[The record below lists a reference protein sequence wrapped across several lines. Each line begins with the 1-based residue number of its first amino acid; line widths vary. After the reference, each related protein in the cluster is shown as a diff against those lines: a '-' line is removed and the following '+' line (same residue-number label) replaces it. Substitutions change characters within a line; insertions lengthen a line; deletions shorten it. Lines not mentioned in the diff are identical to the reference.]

1 MGPFMQTRRQLA
13 LVRKILESEPP
24 ERPSSLRRRF
34 RNSHETNP
42 HSFAQHFGSVWSAH
56 KKMCRSIFPMLR
68 ASEQWDKSA
77 VIFMLDFFMQAAAMI
92 ISNNFQRVLL
102 DNLWRSEPLSVAATH
117 DRFRSF
123 FVIRER

>member
-1 MGPFMQTRRQLA
+1 
-13 LVRKILESEPP
+13 
-24 ERPSSLRRRF
+24 
-34 RNSHETNP
+34 
-42 HSFAQHFGSVWSAH
+42 
-56 KKMCRSIFPMLR
+56 MLR

-77 VIFMLDFFMQAAAMI
+77 VIFMLDFFMQAASMI